1 MGSSGWC
8 STGSSGRHLQSPPQG
23 CKKKTT
29 RHLLCHALQGDGSA
43 GDSIYGGKFK
53 DEPAALKLKWAPAA
67 WLRRACPSQGI
78 CCIAPAAHD
87 PPSPLCM
94 KSHPALHLPA
104 HAERPS
110 APTCMQARWA
120 WSGGLCQLGCV
131 FGLRP
136 IAEQARAL
144 HGAVNRAPPLQ
155 CSQPCPW
162 CTHCRQAQQH
172 VAVLHHVCRGAAV
185 RRQACGD
192 WQGSWR
198 FRWMVGTQAAACW
211 GCTRYCVCTASGPG
225 DQPANLCRLCYPPRF
240 AGRGGDGC
248 AAADRCG

>member
-1 MGSSGWC
+1 MLCIPAGKPLHYKGVRLHRIVNGFLAQGGDVVKVRRAPRCQRCGMGSSGWC

-131 FGLRP
+131 LGLRP

-155 CSQPCPW
+155 
-162 CTHCRQAQQH
+162 
-172 VAVLHHVCRGAAV
+172 
-185 RRQACGD
+185 
-192 WQGSWR
+192 
-198 FRWMVGTQAAACW
+198 
-211 GCTRYCVCTASGPG
+211 
-225 DQPANLCRLCYPPRF
+225 
-240 AGRGGDGC
+240 
-248 AAADRCG
+248 